1 MDSNER
7 LQNILQKCS
16 KKDLNI
22 IHCAANLA
30 DLAGS
35 DQTNNYGDS
44 CYNQGLSIAEILNA
58 LQVDNLTIA
67 AAIIYSIIQHI
78 DLSLEDIEEQLGD
91 KVSRLVQL
99 TTQLSGISELYEA
112 IANHKQYFSKID
124 NIRKMLLAMVDDVR
138 AVLIKLSEQLYILR
152 NIKTFDDKQKK
163 RIAQETMA
171 IYVPLAN
178 RLGIVKIKWELEDL
192 AFRYLQPSKYKEISD
207 ELKQRRSER
216 ERDVQKIIN
225 KLSTILQKTA
235 IKNIQISGR
244 AKHIYSIYRKMQRK
258 NVGLNKIYDTIA
270 LRVIVSTIE
279 DCYAALSSIHASWQ
293 HVPKEFDDY
302 IAKPKENGYRS
313 IHTAVTDA
321 NNKHIEIQ
329 IRTHEM
335 HEEAELGMS
344 AHWKYKEDSG
354 SQRRSTYETKIKRLR
369 QIIDWQKE
377 VTDSKS
383 EPNKI
388 HNIFDDR
395 IYVFTPDNDIID
407 LPKGATVLDF
417 AYHIHSEIGHRC
429 KGAKVNHKIVNLT
442 YQPKTGELIEILTRN
457 LVHPSRDWLNSHLG
471 FLKTPKARTK
481 IQHWFKKQDH
491 EKHVNL
497 GQEILEKEFRRHNL
511 ANINISSLANKL
523 NFKNSDDLFVALGCG
538 DVKVGSIV
546 NTIQS
551 DSKISSQQTEIP
563 TSQTLLLNNKSSEI
577 QIQGVDNL
585 LTHIANCCQP
595 IPGDQIIGYIT
606 QNRGLSVH
614 RQDCFNILRA
624 KEIKPERLINV
635 NWGAKTTNRYMRNL
649 IIKAFDRHG
658 LVKDISNI
666 IANENTS
673 IVRLNA
679 NINKKD
685 SIAYI
690 KLTIEIA
697 NLVILDHIVTK
708 IKQLSDVLEIK
719 KHL

>member
-1 MDSNER
+1 MDINDR
-7 LQNILQKCS
+7 LHAILQECS
-16 KKDLNI
+16 KKDSNI
-22 IHCAANLA
+22 ICCAANLA
-30 DLAGS
+30 DLAGP
-35 DQTNNYGDS
+35 DQLNIYGDS

-58 LQVDNLTIA
+58 LQVDNFTIA
-67 AAIIYSIIQHI
+67 AAIIYSVIQYV
-78 DLSLEDIEEQLGD
+78 DLGLEDIEEQLGD

-112 IANHKQYFSKID
+112 IANHKQHFSKID

-152 NIKTFDDKQKK
+152 NIKTFDDQQKK

-178 RLGIVKIKWELEDL
+178 RLGVVKIKWELEDL
-192 AFRYLQPSKYKEISD
+192 AFRYLQPQKYKQISD
-207 ELKQRRSER
+207 ELKQRRIER

-225 KLSTILQKTA
+225 KLSTILQNTA

-270 LRVIVSTIE
+270 LRVIVPTIE
-279 DCYAALSSIHASWQ
+279 DCYTALSSIHATWQ
-293 HVPKEFDDY
+293 HVQKEFDDY
-302 IAKPKENGYRS
+302 IANPKENGYRS
-313 IHTAVTDA
+313 IHTAVTDTD
-321 NNKHIEIQ
+321 NKHIEIQ
-329 IRTHEM
+329 IRTYEM

-344 AHWKYKEDSG
+344 AHWKYKEG
-354 SQRRSTYETKIKRLR
+354 LGLQQRSAYETKIKRLR
-369 QIIDWQKE
+369 QIMDWQKE
-377 VTDSKS
+377 VTDSD
-383 EPNKI
+383 
-388 HNIFDDR
+388 NIFDDHV
-395 IYVFTPDNDIID
+395 YVFTPDNDIID

-429 KGAKVNHKIVNLT
+429 KGAKVNNKIVNLT

-457 LVHPSRDWLNSHLG
+457 QPHPSRDWLNPHLG
-471 FLKTPKARTK
+471 YLKTPKARAK

-491 EKHVNL
+491 EKYVTL

-511 ANINISSLANKL
+511 TNINISSLANKL
-523 NFKNSDDLFVALGCG
+523 NFKNSDDLFAALGCG
-538 DVKVGSIV
+538 DIKVGNIV
-546 NTIQS
+546 NSIQQ
-551 DSKISSQQTEIP
+551 DSKTLAKQTELSTTTQTSSTISS
-563 TSQTLLLNNKSSEI
+563 KSSEI
-577 QIQGVDNL
+577 EIQGIDNL

-606 QNRGLSVH
+606 QNRGVSVH

-624 KEIKPERLINV
+624 KEVKPERLIEV
-635 NWGAKTTNRYMRNL
+635 NWRTNTSQYYTKNL
-649 IIKAFDRHG
+649 VIKAFDRHG

-673 IVRLNA
+673 IVGLNVNTDKKANLA
-679 NINKKD
+679 NIEL
-685 SIAYI
+685 I
-690 KLTIEIA
+690 IEIA
-697 NLVILDHIVTK
+697 NLTLLDRIVTK
-708 IKQLSDVLEIK
+708 IKKLPDVLEVK
-719 KHL
+719 